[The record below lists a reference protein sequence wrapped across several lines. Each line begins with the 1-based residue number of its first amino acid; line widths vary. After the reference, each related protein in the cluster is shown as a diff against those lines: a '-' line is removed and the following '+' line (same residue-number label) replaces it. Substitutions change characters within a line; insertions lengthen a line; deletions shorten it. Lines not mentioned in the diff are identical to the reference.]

1 MSKSEKAFRTITE
14 ASEILSL
21 PAHVLR
27 FWESR
32 FKYIK
37 PLKRGGGRRY
47 YRPEDLQ
54 LLRGIKYLLYS
65 QGLTIKGT
73 QNLIQKKGLKAIMQM
88 GTKADD
94 PVVSLSEVKREKV
107 ISLTL
112 SEGISPAL
120 KHLLRRVSRSDLT
133 PLVEKLEVIKN
144 KMENRN

>member
-1 MSKSEKAFRTITE
+1 MKNVQAYKTIGEVEK
-14 ASEILSL
+14 ILKVK
-21 PAHVLR
+21 PHVLR

-73 QNLIQKKGLKAIMQM
+73 QNLIQKKGVKAIMQM
-88 GTKADD
+88 GAKADD
-94 PVVSLSEVKREKV
+94 PVDSLSEVKREKG
-107 ISLTL
+107 IWTL
-112 SEGISPAL
+112 RLPIPTIFCY
-120 KHLLRRVSRSDLT
+120 DL
-133 PLVEKLEVIKN
+133 
-144 KMENRN
+144 